1 MATQLTTRARR
12 ATRVSRKGLQPASK
26 QDVKQVVKSILGQ
39 SLEHKRANLLLP
51 PTVVNTTGNIYC
63 LTQFVTEGD
72 GISQRT
78 GRVINMEQVVLRY
91 RRVLDTTSANS
102 GFLRTIVFLDTQN
115 QGAVPSL
122 TDVLTALDVSS
133 GYEVLN
139 AQQNRFRIL
148 LDDLESL
155 TIGGANLA
163 KTSVWNFNQKIQVH
177 YGGAADAAASNRR
190 NAVFFLELS
199 DKVTLGP
206 QTRLGV
212 QLKFT
217 DA

>member
-12 ATRVSRKGLQPASK
+12 ATRVSAKGSQPASK

-51 PTVVNTTGNIYC
+51 PTVVNTTGNIYG
-63 LTQFVTEGD
+63 LTQFVIEGD

-78 GRVINMEQVVLRY
+78 GRVINLEQMVLRY
-91 RRVLDTTSANS
+91 RRTLDTTSANS
-102 GFLRTIVFLDTQN
+102 GFLRYIVFLDTQN
-115 QGAVPSL
+115 QGTLPAI
-122 TDVLTALDVSS
+122 TDVLSSLDVSS

-139 AQQNRFRIL
+139 AQQNRFKFL
-148 LDDLESL
+148 LDEVESL
-155 TIGGANLA
+155 CASATNLSKA
-163 KTSVWNFNQKIQVH
+163 STLTFNQKVQVH
-177 YGGAADAAASNRR
+177 YGGAADAATSNRR

-199 DKVTLGP
+199 DKVATGP